1 MDQGTSEQS
10 HGTERL
16 SSFEDAYK
24 EIALNCF
31 RYLNFKSFR
40 DVDRLTIPQ
49 YELMMRAVRLKQV
62 DMDYRNHMQ
71 AYLNFVVKAEKKT
84 GKNKTTPVYLHFK
97 KFYNYEKEVEKA
109 KGITRKN
116 RFAGI
121 GEILKKGG

>member
-1 MDQGTSEQS
+1 
-10 HGTERL
+10 
-16 SSFEDAYK
+16 
-24 EIALNCF
+24 
-31 RYLNFKSFR
+31 
-40 DVDRLTIPQ
+40 
-49 YELMMRAVRLKQV
+49 MMRAVRLKQV

-84 GKNKTTPVYLHFK
+84 GKNKTTPVYRHFK